1 MKKKWL
7 DGVFFCLYTMN
18 KSNHSEMGEREKMNP
33 EPYNTDKDFFKGLLE
48 KTLLMALL
56 FGLLGAHFGL
66 SSALILLHIGGP
78 ESEHFI
84 IAKSLYEEMIHPGE
98 RGFRALGGL
107 FGRLGEIHDTIVFL
121 PFLILL
127 GLLLLA
133 NYFRNKN
140 QEPGARVPLNPP
152 PKINRPLI
160 FFALLILLSSVV
172 IFYQVQEIGMAVSL
186 TTSTTIF
193 FLVTAA
199 FFTMITPDVG
209 EAFRRR
215 PFWAALGLL
224 IAMALFWSITGI
236 FSQDLFGLAKAGASM
251 ASPYVAWPVNV
262 FCALILFLLVGEGG
276 IISFLAGKSLEFKS
290 LGLRSFLAAGLLLAA
305 MIPLSLFTHYFY
317 ESFLNMAIGG
327 AGEPTR
333 LGFRRLTFGLGIKL
347 GIPLAVVGGAFTAMI
362 PKGVSRRTRVY
373 ALTIPLF
380 FILSTW
386 GAGKAFE
393 KYAHKVW
400 DMDKASLKEAAS
412 LIKKD
417 PPPSPR
423 IALLLREAQK
433 GKGSRIEFRW
443 QPNFSSSKDV
453 DLIPENLPKLNDYLK
468 ATEGSWTSFTYDA
481 MQARYEI
488 ASRHWLVEDLR
499 DILME
504 NSLKKG
510 SLLNSMLLLTYLS
523 HSPVTA
529 KNRQILEYLSDGGQF
544 IVKGRACLRMAR
556 AWVAMGEPEK
566 AKGFYQCAEKS
577 LAQKQL
583 EGFTLS
589 ERPAFIQ
596 GRVTGR
602 IEGEVTLR
610 ARLSVLYLGGEKDP
624 EGTLTSFV
632 STRVKAAVDLEED
645 GSFSFAD
652 LPEGRYGLALLLRRE
667 VRGPFDV
674 IGGGAFLVNRDHPT
688 VNVGV
693 IQVIESPPG

>member
-1 MKKKWL
+1 
-7 DGVFFCLYTMN
+7 
-18 KSNHSEMGEREKMNP
+18 MNP
-33 EPYNTDKDFFKGLLE
+33 EPYNTDKDFFKGLLG

-172 IFYQVQEIGMAVSL
+172 IFNQVQEIGMAVSL

-215 PFWAALGLL
+215 PLWAALGLL
-224 IAMALFWSITGI
+224 IATALFWSIAGI

-251 ASPYVAWPVNV
+251 ASPYVGWPVNV

-276 IISFLAGKSLEFKS
+276 IISFLAGRNLEFKS
-290 LGLRSFLAAGLLLAA
+290 LCLRSFPLAGLLLAA
-305 MIPLSLFTHYFY
+305 MIPLSLFSHYFY
-317 ESFLNMAIGG
+317 ESFANMAIGG

-333 LGFRRLTFGLGIKL
+333 LGFRRLTLGLGIKL
-347 GIPLAVVGGAFTAMI
+347 GIPLAVVGGVLAAMI
-362 PKGVSRRTRVY
+362 PKSVSCRARIY
-373 ALTIPLF
+373 ALAVPFF

-386 GAGKAFE
+386 GVGKALE
-393 KYAHKVW
+393 NHAHKIW
-400 DMDKASLKEAAS
+400 NMDKASLNEAAS
-412 LIKKD
+412 LIKLD
-417 PPPSPR
+417 HPPAPR
-423 IALLLREAQK
+423 IALHLKEAQK
-433 GKGSRIEFRW
+433 EKGSPIELRW
-443 QPNFSSSKDV
+443 KPNFPSSKDV

-468 ATEGSWTSFTYDA
+468 AREGSWTSFTYDA

-510 SLLNSMLLLTYLS
+510 SLLNSMLLLASLS
-523 HSPVTA
+523 HSPTTA
-529 KNRQILEYLSDGGQF
+529 KNRSILEQLSDERQF
-544 IVKGRACLRMAR
+544 IVRGRSCLRMAR

-566 AKGFYQCAEKS
+566 AKRFYHCAEKS
-577 LAQKQL
+577 LAGKEL

-589 ERPAFIQ
+589 ERPSFIQ
-596 GRVTGR
+596 GKMTGR
-602 IEGEVTLR
+602 IKGEVTMR
-610 ARLSVLYLGGEKDP
+610 AKVSLLYLGGEKDP
-624 EGTLTSFV
+624 EGVVTSFGP
-632 STRVKAAVDLEED
+632 TRVKAAVDLEED

-688 VNVGV
+688 VNIGV